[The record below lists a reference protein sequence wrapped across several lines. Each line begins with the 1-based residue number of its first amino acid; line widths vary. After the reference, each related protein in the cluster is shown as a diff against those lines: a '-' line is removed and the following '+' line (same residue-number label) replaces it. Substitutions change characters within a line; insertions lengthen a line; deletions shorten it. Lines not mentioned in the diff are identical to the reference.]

1 MKQATLA
8 KVIIDYLDL
17 PHFKVIY
24 EDVFF
29 PFPTKQEIHI
39 KTTLLKDYYD
49 AIQLATTHQVKATLD
64 VTSLNN
70 TLTYEESLIMD
81 EYSDIYN
88 SARDFTTFVEDE
100 CYNYNYYTGGE
111 N

>member
-8 KVIIDYLDL
+8 KVVIDYLDL
-17 PHFKVIY
+17 PHFKVTY

-39 KTTLLKDYYD
+39 KTTNLKDYYD
-49 AIQLATTHQVKATLD
+49 AIQLANTNQVKATLD
-64 VTSLNN
+64 VTPN

-88 SARDFTTFVEDE
+88 QARDYVTFVEDE